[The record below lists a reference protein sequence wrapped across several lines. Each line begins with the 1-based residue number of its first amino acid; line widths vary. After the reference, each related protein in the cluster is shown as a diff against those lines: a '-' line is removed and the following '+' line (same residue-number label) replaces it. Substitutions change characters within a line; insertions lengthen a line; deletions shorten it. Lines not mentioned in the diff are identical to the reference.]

1 MWNIK
6 HDPNE
11 LIYETNR
18 LTENRLV
25 VVKGKEDGLGVW
37 D

>member
-1 MWNIK
+1 MWDLK
-6 HDPNE
+6 HDTDE

-18 LTENRLV
+18 LTENTLV
-25 VVKGKEDGLGVW
+25 VAEGKEDGLGVW